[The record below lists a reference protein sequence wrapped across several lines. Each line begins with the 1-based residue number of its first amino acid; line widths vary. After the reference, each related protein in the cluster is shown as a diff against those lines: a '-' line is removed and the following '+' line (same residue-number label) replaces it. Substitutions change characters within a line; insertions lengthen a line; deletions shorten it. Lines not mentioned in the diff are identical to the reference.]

1 MKKRNLA
8 LAFGGAIGAAVAVKM
23 LTRAKSVDWNDVSD
37 LVPHAENS
45 HFAQVDGARVHYQE
59 FGEASNPTLLLIHGY
74 TASLYVWK
82 TVAPMLADEGFHV
95 VALDLLGFGYSE
107 KPSWFD
113 YSITSQ
119 ARMLARFMNRIGI
132 GRATLVGSSYGG
144 AVAATLALDYPER
157 VEKLIL
163 IDTVCNDALK
173 NHPVLKLASIPVVG
187 EALAPFL
194 IDSRAY
200 QRRRMR
206 GTLAPANH
214 DLITDERVE
223 GILRP
228 LTAADAHHSLLAT
241 SRNWHAERIEQ
252 VALRHAEVRIGMIRR
267 HRSLVAPPEVD
278 RVPRERIAS
287 ARGQHVE
294 HRLRRRAARQ
304 RDSRDAACSDRMANA
319 RGEFVGCSVGERCPV
334 GHHMNVRARRHPFG
348 FSTWPPN
355 WKRIA
360 ERSLPW

>member
-23 LTRAKSVDWNDVSD
+23 LTRAKSVDWNDVSEF
-37 LVPHAENS
+37 VPHAENS
-45 HFAQVDGARVHYQE
+45 HFAQVDGARLHYQE
-59 FGEASNPTLLLIHGY
+59 FGEHSNPTLILIHGY

-95 VALDLLGFGYSE
+95 IALDLLGFGYSE

-119 ARMLARFMNRIGI
+119 ARVVARFMNRLGI
-132 GRATLVGSSYGG
+132 GRATIIGSSYGG
-144 AVAATLALDYPER
+144 AVAATLALDYAER
-157 VEKLIL
+157 VEKLVL
-163 IDTVCNDALK
+163 IDTVANDTLK
-173 NHPVLKLASIPVVG
+173 NHPILKLAAIPGVG

-223 GILRP
+223 GVLRP

-241 SRNWHAERIEQ
+241 SRNWHATRIEQ
-252 VALRHAEVRIGMIRR
+252 DAHLIHQPTLIIWGEDDRVIPVEDGHKL
-267 HRSLVAPPEVD
+267 HRSILNSRLVVFRNCGHVPQEEKSELFTEIVSEFCHD
-278 RVPRERIAS
+278 RKGHV
-287 ARGQHVE
+287 RGTEGDQAKVI
-294 HRLRRRAARQ
+294 
-304 RDSRDAACSDRMANA
+304 D
-319 RGEFVGCSVGERCPV
+319 
-334 GHHMNVRARRHPFG
+334 
-348 FSTWPPN
+348 
-355 WKRIA
+355 
-360 ERSLPW
+360 